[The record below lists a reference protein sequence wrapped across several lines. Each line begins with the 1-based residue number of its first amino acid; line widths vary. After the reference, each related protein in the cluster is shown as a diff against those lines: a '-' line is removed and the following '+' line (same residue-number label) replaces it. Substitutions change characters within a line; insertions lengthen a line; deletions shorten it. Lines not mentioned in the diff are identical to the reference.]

1 MTDSF
6 PVRDLAGIKDPSTLA
21 PEVRA
26 YLTVKIQ
33 GLLEGLEPYVDGTFE
48 ISPAMA
54 TVYLRAAR
62 ELGLL
67 YRAYE
72 APKGQEETQP
82 VSPQQALETARAQVL
97 GQLEELAARSNGS

>member
-1 MTDSF
+1 MTDTF
-6 PVRDLAGIKDPSTLA
+6 PIRDLAGIKDPATLA

-72 APKGQEETQP
+72 APKVVDEP
-82 VSPQQALETARAQVL
+82 VAVSPQQALEAKRAQVL
-97 GQLEELAARSNGS
+97 GQLEELAARAAE